1 MNKVNKSRVAV
12 LIVAGSLL
20 AYGGYWAGTRA
31 TASGTGTSTR
41 GTAPLTAS
49 PASNV
54 DPATGKRVLYWHDP
68 MVPGKRFDK
77 PGKSPFMDMQLVPV
91 YAEEGGEAAGV
102 KISPSLQQNLGIR
115 FATVRRAEQA
125 ASLELVGS
133 TQFDESKA
141 EVVQSR
147 VAGFVDKLHVRAPQ
161 QQVKRGQAF
170 ASIYVPDWLA
180 PQEEYLMLKRSGDTT
195 LTAAARQRMR
205 ALSIPDSMVAAMDR
219 TGRPQSHLS
228 LSSPVSG
235 VVTELAVREG
245 AQVTPGMTIAKVVG
259 MNTIWLLAEV
269 PEAVI
274 GSARVGMQVTATT
287 AGDSQRTYRGKVGAI
302 LPGVST
308 TTRTAQ
314 ARLELDNKDGTLV
327 PGMLMRVVLSAAAPE
342 SRLLVPSEAIIATG
356 KRSIVYV
363 ADENNSMRPVLV
375 SPGREIGNETEVI
388 NGLREGQRVVAS
400 GQFLI
405 DSEANLKSIQPHV
418 SAATPAAQKEALPMP
433 MPTPMPMPSS
443 NAADASMPQMD
454 RTKAAAKKPPAQTQ
468 QSPTPH
474 QGTGKVEQVTDEAL
488 TLSHGPIAS
497 LQWPAM
503 TMDFK
508 KPRPDSFKDVK
519 VGQTVQFSFVEGKDG
534 YELKSV
540 VAPPGGKP

>member
-54 DPATGKRVLYWHDP
+54 DPATAKRVLYWHDP

-180 PQEEYLMLKRSGDTT
+180 PQEEYLMLKRSGDTA

-205 ALSIPDSMVAAMDR
+205 SLSIPDSMVAAMDR

-274 GSARVGMQVTATT
+274 GSARPGMQVTATF
-287 AGDSQRTYRGKVGAI
+287 AGDPQRTYQGKVREI
-302 LPGVST
+302 LPSVST

-314 ARLELDNKDGTLV
+314 ARLELDNKDGSLI
-327 PGMLMRVVLSAAAPE
+327 PGMLMRVRLSAAKPE
-342 SRLLVPSEAIIATG
+342 SRLLVPSEAIIASG
-356 KRSIVYV
+356 KRSIVFV
-363 ADENNSMRPVLV
+363 ADEKNSMRPVIV
-375 SPGREIGNETEVI
+375 SPGREIGDETEI
-388 NGLREGQRVVAS
+388 LSGLSEGQRVVAS

-405 DSEANLKSIQPHV
+405 DSEANLKSILPKLV
-418 SAATPAAQKEALPMP
+418 TDAPMP
-433 MPTPMPMPSS
+433 PTDVSPS
-443 NAADASMPQMD
+443 APAPDAQPSPMPQMSMSL
-454 RTKAAAKKPPAQTQ
+454 KATDTKKPVQPS
-468 QSPTPH
+468 SPSH
-474 QGTGKVEQVTDEAL
+474 QGTGKVEQVTGEAI
-488 TLSHGPIAS
+488 TLSHGPIAT

-503 TMDFK
+503 TMNFK
-508 KPRPDSFKDVK
+508 KPKPDSFKEIK
-519 VGQTVQFSFVEGKDG
+519 VGQTVQFSFVESEDG

-540 VAPPGGKP
+540 VAAAGGEP

>member
-1 MNKVNKSRVAV
+1 MNKNKTRAALLVVGA
-12 LIVAGSLL
+12 ALL
-20 AYGGYWAGTRA
+20 ASGGYWVGSRKTTADVAADVTTRPA
-31 TASGTGTSTR
+31 ASS
-41 GTAPLTAS
+41 AA
-49 PASNV
+49 NV
-54 DPATGKRVLYWHDP
+54 DPASGKRVLYWHDP

-91 YAEEGGEAAGV
+91 YADEGGAATSV

-125 ASLELVGS
+125 TSLELVGS

-147 VAGFVDKLHVRAPQ
+147 VTGFIDKLHVRSPQ
-161 QQVKRGQAF
+161 QEVKRGQAI
-170 ASIYVPDWLA
+170 ASIFVPDWLA
-180 PQEEYLMLKRSGDTT
+180 PQEEYLALKRGGDTT
-195 LTAAARQRMR
+195 LAAAARQRMR
-205 ALSIPDSMVAAMDR
+205 ALSIPDSMVANLDR

-228 LSSPVSG
+228 LASPVSG
-235 VVTELAVREG
+235 IVTELAVREG

-259 MNTIWLLAEV
+259 MNTMWLLAEV
-269 PEAVI
+269 PETSI
-274 GSARVGMQVTATT
+274 GSARVGMQVTATA
-287 AGDSQRTYRGKVGAI
+287 AGDSQRTYRGKVGAV

-342 SRLLVPSEAIIATG
+342 SRLLVPSEAIISTG

-363 ADENNSMRPVLV
+363 ADENNSMRPVRV
-375 SPGREIGNETEVI
+375 SPGREIGNETEVLS
-388 NGLREGQRVVAS
+388 GLSEGQRVVAS

-405 DSEANLKSIQPHV
+405 DSEANLKSIQPQV
-418 SAATPAAQKEALPMP
+418 SAATPAAQKEAP
-433 MPTPMPMPSS
+433 PMPMPSS
-443 NAADASMPQMD
+443 KAADASMPQMD
-454 RTKAAAKKPPAQTQ
+454 STKAVATKPPPQTQ
-468 QSPTPH
+468 QSPASH

-488 TLSHGPIAS
+488 TLSHGPIVS

-508 KPRPDSFKDVK
+508 KPRRDSFKDVK
-519 VGQTVQFSFVEGKDG
+519 VGQTVQFSFVEGEDG

-540 VAPPGGKP
+540 VAAPGGKP

>member
-12 LIVAGSLL
+12 LIVAGSVL

-102 KISPSLQQNLGIR
+102 KISPSLRQNLGIR

-274 GSARVGMQVTATT
+274 GSARPGMQVTATF
-287 AGDSQRTYRGKVGAI
+287 AGDPQRTYQGKVREI

-314 ARLELDNKDGTLV
+314 ARLELDNKDGSLI
-327 PGMLMRVVLSAAAPE
+327 PGMLMRVRLSAAKPE
-342 SRLLVPSEAIIATG
+342 SRLLVPSEAIIASG
-356 KRSIVYV
+356 KRSIVFV
-363 ADENNSMRPVLV
+363 ADEKNSMRPVIV
-375 SPGREIGNETEVI
+375 SPGREIGDETEI
-388 NGLREGQRVVAS
+388 LSGLSEGQRVVAS

-405 DSEANLKSIQPHV
+405 DSEANLKSI
-418 SAATPAAQKEALPMP
+418 LPKLV
-433 MPTPMPMPSS
+433 TDAPMPSTDVS
-443 NAADASMPQMD
+443 PSALTPDAQPSPMPQMSMSPKTTD
-454 RTKAAAKKPPAQTQ
+454 TKKPVQPS
-468 QSPTPH
+468 SPSH
-474 QGTGKVEQVTDEAL
+474 QGTGKVEQVTGEAI
-488 TLSHGPIAS
+488 TLSHGPIAT

-508 KPRPDSFKDVK
+508 KPKPDSFKEIK
-519 VGQTVQFSFVEGKDG
+519 VGQTVQFSFVESEDG

-540 VAPPGGKP
+540 VAAAGGKP

>member
-1 MNKVNKSRVAV
+1 MNKNKARAALLVIGAALVA
-12 LIVAGSLL
+12 S
-20 AYGGYWAGTRA
+20 GGYWAGSRKTAADLAIETA
-31 TASGTGTSTR
+31 TPAASSAAT
-41 GTAPLTAS
+41 
-49 PASNV
+49 V
-54 DPATGKRVLYWHDP
+54 DPASGKRVLYWHDP

-91 YAEEGGEAAGV
+91 YAEEGGTAASV

-125 ASLELVGS
+125 TSLELVGS

-147 VAGFVDKLHVRAPQ
+147 VTGFIDKLHVRSPQ
-161 QQVKRGQAF
+161 QEVKRGQAI
-170 ASIYVPDWLA
+170 ASIFVPDWLA
-180 PQEEYLMLKRSGDTT
+180 PQEEYLALKRSGDTS
-195 LTAAARQRMR
+195 LAAAARQRMR
-205 ALSIPDSMVAAMDR
+205 ALSIPDSMVANLDR
-219 TGRPQSHLS
+219 TGRAQSHLS
-228 LSSPVSG
+228 LASPVSG
-235 VVTELAVREG
+235 IVAELGVREG

-259 MNTIWLLAEV
+259 MNTMWLLAEV
-269 PEAVI
+269 PETSI
-274 GSARVGMQVTATT
+274 GSARVGMQVTATA
-287 AGDSQRTYRGKVGAI
+287 AGDPQRTYRGKVGAI

-363 ADENNSMRPVLV
+363 ADENNSMHPVLV
-375 SPGREIGNETEVI
+375 SPGREIGNETEVLK
-388 NGLREGQRVVAS
+388 GLREGQRVVAS

-405 DSEANLKSIQPHV
+405 DSEANLKSIQPDV

-433 MPTPMPMPSS
+433 MPMPS
-443 NAADASMPQMD
+443 NAANASMPQMD
-454 RTKAAAKKPPAQTQ
+454 STKAAATKLQTQAQ
-468 QSPTPH
+468 QSPTSH

-488 TLSHGPIAS
+488 TLSHGPIVS

-508 KPRPDSFKDVK
+508 KPQRDSFKDVK
-519 VGQTVQFSFVEGKDG
+519 VGQTVQFSFVEGEDG

-540 VAPPGGKP
+540 VAAPGGKP

>member
-1 MNKVNKSRVAV
+1 MNKNKTRA
-12 LIVAGSLL
+12 ALL
-20 AYGGYWAGTRA
+20 AIGAALVASGGYWAGSRKTTADVATDDTTRPA
-31 TASGTGTSTR
+31 ATST
-41 GTAPLTAS
+41 ANA
-49 PASNV
+49 
-54 DPATGKRVLYWHDP
+54 DPTSGKRVLYWHDP

-91 YAEEGGEAAGV
+91 YAEEGGAAAGV

-115 FATVRRAEQA
+115 FAAVRRAEQA
-125 ASLELVGS
+125 TSLELVGS

-147 VAGFVDKLHVRAPQ
+147 VTGFIDKLHVRSPQ
-161 QQVKRGQAF
+161 QEVKRGQAI
-170 ASIYVPDWLA
+170 ASIFVPDWLA
-180 PQEEYLMLKRSGDTT
+180 PQEEYLALKRGDDTT
-195 LTAAARQRMR
+195 LAAAARQRMR
-205 ALSIPDSMVAAMDR
+205 ALSIPDSMVANLDR

-228 LSSPVSG
+228 LASPVSG
-235 VVTELAVREG
+235 IVTELGVREG

-259 MNTIWLLAEV
+259 LNTIWLLAEV
-269 PEAVI
+269 PETSI
-274 GSARVGMQVTATT
+274 GSVRVGMQVAATA
-287 AGDSQRTYRGKVGAI
+287 AGDPQRTYRGKVGAI

-308 TTRTAQ
+308 ATRTAQ

-327 PGMLMRVVLSAAAPE
+327 PGMLMRVVLSEAAAE

-375 SPGREIGNETEVI
+375 SPGREIGNETEVL

-405 DSEANLKSIQPHV
+405 DSEANLKSIQPQV

-433 MPTPMPMPSS
+433 MPMPSS

-454 RTKAAAKKPPAQTQ
+454 STKAAATKPPSQTQ
-468 QSPTPH
+468 QSPASH

-508 KPRPDSFKDVK
+508 KPRRDSFKDVK

-540 VAPPGGKP
+540 VAAPGGKP

>member
-274 GSARVGMQVTATT
+274 GSARPGMQVTATF
-287 AGDSQRTYRGKVGAI
+287 AGDPQRTYQGKVREI

-314 ARLELDNKDGTLV
+314 ARLELDNKDGSLI
-327 PGMLMRVVLSAAAPE
+327 PGMLMRVRLSAAKPE
-342 SRLLVPSEAIIATG
+342 SRLLVPSEAIIASG
-356 KRSIVYV
+356 KRSIVFV
-363 ADENNSMRPVLV
+363 ADEKNSMRPVIV
-375 SPGREIGNETEVI
+375 SPGREIGDETEI
-388 NGLREGQRVVAS
+388 LSGLSEGQRVVAS

-405 DSEANLKSIQPHV
+405 DSEANLKSILPKLV
-418 SAATPAAQKEALPMP
+418 TDAPMP
-433 MPTPMPMPSS
+433 PTDVSPS
-443 NAADASMPQMD
+443 APAPDAQPSPMPQMSMSP
-454 RTKAAAKKPPAQTQ
+454 KATDTKKPVQPS
-468 QSPTPH
+468 SPSH
-474 QGTGKVEQVTDEAL
+474 QGTGKVEQVTGEAI
-488 TLSHGPIAS
+488 TLSHGPIAT

-508 KPRPDSFKDVK
+508 KPKPDSFKEIK
-519 VGQTVQFSFVEGKDG
+519 VGQTVQFSFVETEDG

-540 VAPPGGKP
+540 VAAAGGKP

>member
-1 MNKVNKSRVAV
+1 MKKANKIRAAI

-20 AYGGYWAGTRA
+20 AFGGFWAGTR
-31 TASGTGTSTR
+31 TAASSAGAGMQGNAPPSVTS
-41 GTAPLTAS
+41 AP
-49 PASNV
+49 NG

-68 MVPGKRFDK
+68 MVPGERFDK
-77 PGKSPFMDMQLVPV
+77 PGKSPFMDMDLVPV

-125 ASLELVGS
+125 VSLELIGS

-147 VAGFVDKLHVRAPQ
+147 VAGFIDKLHVRAPQ
-161 QQVKRGQAF
+161 QEVKRGQAI

-180 PQEEYLMLKRSGDTT
+180 PQEEYLALKQSGDTT
-195 LTAAARQRMR
+195 LMAAARQRMR
-205 ALSIPDSMVAAMDR
+205 ALSIPDSMVATMDR
-219 TGRPQSHLS
+219 TGRPQSHLT

-235 VVTELAVREG
+235 IVTELAVREG
-245 AQVTPGMTIAKVVG
+245 AQVTPGTTIAKVVG

-274 GSARVGMQVTATT
+274 GTARPGMQVTATF
-287 AGDSQRTYRGKVGAI
+287 AGDPQRTYQGKVREI

-308 TTRTAQ
+308 ATRTAQ
-314 ARLELDNKDGTLV
+314 ARLELENKDGSLI
-327 PGMLMRVVLSAAAPE
+327 PGMLMRIRLSAAKPE
-342 SRLLVPSEAIIATG
+342 ARLLVPSEAIIASG
-356 KRSIVYV
+356 KRSIVFV
-363 ADENNSMRPVLV
+363 ADEKNSMRPVVV
-375 SPGREIGNETEVI
+375 SPGREIGDETEI
-388 NGLREGQRVVAS
+388 LSGLSEGQRVVAS

-405 DSEANLKSIQPHV
+405 DSEANLKSIRPKL
-418 SAATPAAQKEALPMP
+418 ATNAPMP
-433 MPTPMPMPSS
+433 PKDVSPS
-443 NAADASMPQMD
+443 APAPDAQPSPMPQMSMPPKPTD
-454 RTKAAAKKPPAQTQ
+454 TKKPVQPS
-468 QSPTPH
+468 SPSH
-474 QGTGKVEQVTDEAL
+474 QGTGKVEQVTDEAI
-488 TLSHGPIAS
+488 TLSHGPIAT

-508 KPRPDSFKDVK
+508 KPKPDSFKEIK
-519 VGQTVQFSFVEGKDG
+519 VGQTVQFSFVESGDG

-540 VAPPGGKP
+540 VAAAGGKP